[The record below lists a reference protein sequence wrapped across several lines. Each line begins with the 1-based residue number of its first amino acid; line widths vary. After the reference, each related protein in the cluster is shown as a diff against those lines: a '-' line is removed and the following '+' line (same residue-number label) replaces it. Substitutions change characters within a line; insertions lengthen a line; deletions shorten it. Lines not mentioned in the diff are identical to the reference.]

1 MKKYLG
7 SGLIHNKMSSQ
18 LFLFNG
24 CSNTSREHSCSK
36 SEEFNFKD
44 TEVLLDK
51 ENQPWFKIA
60 HVDKILGI

>member
-7 SGLIHNKMSSQ
+7 SGLTHN
-18 LFLFNG
+18 
-24 CSNTSREHSCSK
+24 SREHSCSK